1 MSQPLTDEQA
11 VRTAIAAIE
20 GKAEIPPGVTPRVDR
35 HGGQIVITFPTSHP
49 VGVRG
54 ADFHAQVT
62 LDEATGHVTQV
73 LGGQ

>member
-11 VRTAIAAIE
+11 IGAAIAAIE
-20 GKAEIPPGVTPRVDR
+20 GKADIPPGVTPHVDR
-35 HGGQIVITFPTSHP
+35 GSGQIVITFPTSHP
-49 VGVRG
+49 TGIRG
-54 ADFHAQVT
+54 ADFHARVT